1 MKKKLKQKILWNYP
15 FNKLNTLFMT
25 CPPPPLEAYQLT
37 IYPPVAGILRW
48 PETCWRATRCCLV
61 WRPLTGPAGAFS
73 STTSPRRRRRTSS
86 GSSSDPSELSRT
98 SRWESLSLWILNY
111 IDNQQTPLAVNCHKK
126 VLFWDLEKQ
135 SKISKKIRQNL
146 NLILSC
152 KT

>member
-1 MKKKLKQKILWNYP
+1 MIHEKKLKQKISWNCP
-15 FNKLNTLFMT
+15 FNKLNTLFMA
-25 CPPPPLEAYQLT
+25 CPSPSSGSLSADC
-37 IYPPVAGILRW
+37 IPPVAGILRW

-111 IDNQQTPLAVNCHKK
+111 TDNQPPALAVNCHKK

-135 SKISKKIRQNL
+135 NKRSQKILQNR
-146 NLILSC
+146 NLI
-152 KT
+152 